1 MTPDPNEST
10 VHPDDST
17 APMRA
22 YDGETAPPAAVPA
35 RSGAGSALAL
45 LLAVLAAGAAGWAAW
60 RVLLIERSERTEV
73 SSLDSRLQALDVRLA
88 ENERR
93 SARNNELAATL
104 RDQLAESER
113 LRDRMR
119 TDLLALSE
127 RSARAEG
134 LLADMARERRG
145 ARAQLALAD
154 AADLVG
160 QADTR
165 LRLFGD
171 REAALTAL
179 SLAGDALAQA
189 GSDRAAL
196 AAEVSAAASALAN
209 DPRPTRSAL
218 LAQLDAI
225 AADVDGLPLR
235 PLDDAGSAPAAAGS
249 WWDRQFDRLDQLVTI
264 RREDAPGDTAPSR
277 DGAARALAR
286 ARQAAV
292 DGEYALLREALTSA
306 RAALQACC
314 ERAAGAPLS
323 GRIDALLAVDWQ
335 APLPDLAALRGRLDD
350 QVAIDRSAPVVPP
363 PSPSPW
369 PASPEPTDLSEPS
382 EPSVAAPVPAEESP

>member
-1 MTPDPNEST
+1 MTPDTDEST
-10 VHPDDST
+10 LREHHGT
-17 APMRA
+17 APERIEPR
-22 YDGETAPPAAVPA
+22 DPAAADPAPA
-35 RSGAGSALAL
+35 RSGSGAGLAL
-45 LLAVLAAGAAGWAAW
+45 LLALVAAGAAGWAAW
-60 RVLLIERSERTEV
+60 RVLLLERSERSEV
-73 SSLDSRLQALDVRLA
+73 SSLDSRMQAMDVRLA

-104 RDQLAESER
+104 RDQLTESER

-119 TDLLALSE
+119 ADLLALSE

-154 AADLVG
+154 AANLVG

-171 REAALTAL
+171 RDGAATAL
-179 SLAGDALAQA
+179 ALAGDALALA
-189 GSDRAAL
+189 GSDRAGL
-196 AAEVSAAASALAN
+196 AAEVAAAADALAA

-225 AADVDGLPLR
+225 AADVDKLPLR
-235 PLDDAGSAPAAAGS
+235 PLDDDSADGAVAGS

-277 DGAARALAR
+277 DGAARALAL
-286 ARQAAV
+286 ARQAAM
-292 DGEYALLREALTSA
+292 DGEHVLLRDALASARTALL
-306 RAALQACC
+306 ACC

-323 GRIDALLAVDWQ
+323 GRIDALLAIDWQ
-335 APLPDLAALRGRLDD
+335 APLPDLAGLRQRLDD
-350 QVAIDRSAPVVPP
+350 QAALDRSVPAPAPTP
-363 PSPSPW
+363 ATPW
-369 PASPEPTDLSEPS
+369 PGSTDSS
-382 EPSVAAPVPAEESP
+382 EPSVAEPARAEEST

>member
-1 MTPDPNEST
+1 MTPDTDEST
-10 VHPDDST
+10 LRQDHGAAPAHVDDR
-17 APMRA
+17 AP
-22 YDGETAPPAAVPA
+22 APTGTPSA
-35 RSGAGSALAL
+35 RPGAGAGLAL
-45 LLAVLAAGAAGWAAW
+45 LLAVLAAGTAGWAAW
-60 RVLLIERSERTEV
+60 RVLLLERSERTEV
-73 SSLDSRLQALDVRLA
+73 SSLDSRLQAMDVRLV

-104 RDQLAESER
+104 RDQLTESER

-127 RSARAEG
+127 RSARAES

-154 AADLVG
+154 AVALVG

-171 REAALTAL
+171 REGAAAALE
-179 SLAGDALAQA
+179 LAGDALALA

-196 AAEVSAAASALAN
+196 AAEVAAAAAALAA

-218 LAQLDAI
+218 LAQIDALALD
-225 AADVDGLPLR
+225 VEGLPLR
-235 PLDDAGSAPAAAGS
+235 PLDAGGGDRVAGGS

-286 ARQAAV
+286 ARQAAL
-292 DGEYALLREALTSA
+292 DGEYTLLRDALASARTALL
-306 RAALQACC
+306 ACC
-314 ERAAGAPLS
+314 ESAAGAPLS
-323 GRIDALLAVDWQ
+323 GRLDALLAIDWQ
-335 APLPDLAALRGRLDD
+335 APLPDLAALRQRLDD
-350 QVAIDRSAPVVPP
+350 QSALDRSDPVPAPATA
-363 PSPSPW
+363 W
-369 PASPEPTDLSEPS
+369 PEATAPAEPS
-382 EPSVAAPVPAEESP
+382 EPSVAEPARAEEST